1 MSECLPDLP
10 RYVLQQDDNSWIGAD
25 DREGPWRPIS
35 APQSGL
41 PWATD
46 GPAVPESREPAS
58 VATEARPLS
67 PDTRA
72 VLAAIDGY
80 DTPRITVAQAFRA
93 LAFLRPIETLSPAQ
107 LIRIAEELDP

>member
-10 RYVLQQDDNSWIGAD
+10 RYVKKAPDGSWHGAD
-25 DREGPWRPIS
+25 YQNGPWRPIP

-41 PWATD
+41 PWKTD
-46 GPAVPESREPAS
+46 GPAVQSREPAS
-58 VATEARPLS
+58 VAAEVSSLS

-80 DTPRITVAQAFRA
+80 DSPRITVAQAFRA
-93 LAFLRPIETLSPAQ
+93 LAFLRPIETLAPAQ